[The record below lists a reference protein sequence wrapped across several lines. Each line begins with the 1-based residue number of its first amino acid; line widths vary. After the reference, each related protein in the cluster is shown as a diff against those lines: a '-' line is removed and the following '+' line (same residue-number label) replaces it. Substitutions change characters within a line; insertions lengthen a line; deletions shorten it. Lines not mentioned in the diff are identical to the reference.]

1 MPLRGGMERSMK
13 LFKRNAIILTVVMFL
28 CVAVYLNWSYNKNH
42 NEEDELSPE
51 DVVYTEGSEDME
63 SESGLIYQEEQYRD
77 AVSEYFADARLT
89 RQQARDSAITT
100 LQEAAKLE
108 GATQEAI
115 DSTMNE
121 ITVMA
126 AYSLSE
132 AEIET
137 LIKAKGFDECVVF
150 LKDESAIIAVQ
161 SPQEG
166 LSTSAVSR
174 IMDTVLT
181 ETDLTTDQIKI
192 IEIKK

>member
-1 MPLRGGMERSMK
+1 MK
-13 LFKRNAIILTVVMFL
+13 LFKRNAIILTVIMFL

-42 NEEDELSPE
+42 SDEDELSPE
-51 DVVYTEGSEDME
+51 DVINIGESEETESE
-63 SESGLIYQEEQYRD
+63 SESGLIYQGDQNRD

-89 RQQARDSAITT
+89 RQQARDSAIST

-115 DSTMNE
+115 DNAMNE

-126 AYSLSE
+126 GYSLSE

-137 LIKAKGFDECVVF
+137 LIKAKGFSECVVF
-150 LKDESAIIAVQ
+150 LKDDSAIIAVQ
-161 SPQEG
+161 APQEG

-174 IMDTVLT
+174 ITDTVLT
-181 ETDLTTDQIKI
+181 ETELTADQIKI
-192 IEIKK
+192 IEIKS

>member
-1 MPLRGGMERSMK
+1 MK